1 LGGRKHVLWVWF
13 PPRQQVEGRS
23 IHQGGG
29 SAARGD
35 HSKVIE
41 QLETKIVAN
50 AVRAE
55 MSTCMMVLQRVLFL
69 TDIVAEGVRDE

>member
-1 LGGRKHVLWVWF
+1 LWGGATIRGADQ
-13 PPRQQVEGRS
+13 PRG
-23 IHQGGG
+23 
-29 SAARGD
+29 GD